1 MAINASAELS
11 VLQAVAQFLT
21 YAVMAVFAENAV
33 FFRALG
39 VSRLNKL
46 VNDPKISTWQYCI
59 PIILVQTISAPMG
72 WAAQSLALPALA
84 KVLPGWLPVNALRPL
99 IAMGIGWLLLG
110 LFPKSRDA
118 CREQLPGATFNCCV
132 LGTLL
137 VAASQNYNLLQSI
150 GFGFGSGVGYLV
162 AVLVVDEG
170 RRRLRSK
177 DIPHIFRGLPSV
189 LIYIGILSL
198 AIYGLVGTVD

>member
-72 WAAQSLALPALA
+72 WAAQSLTLPALA

-99 IAMGIGWLLLG
+99 VFLNCSLIAMGIVWLLLG

-137 VAASQNYNLLQSI
+137 VAASQNYNCLLYTSP
-150 GFGFGSGVGYLV
+150 SPR
-162 AVLVVDEG
+162 D
-170 RRRLRSK
+170 
-177 DIPHIFRGLPSV
+177 RG
-189 LIYIGILSL
+189 
-198 AIYGLVGTVD
+198 

>member
-1 MAINASAELS
+1 M
-11 VLQAVAQFLT
+11 
-21 YAVMAVFAENAV
+21 
-33 FFRALG
+33 
-39 VSRLNKL
+39 
-46 VNDPKISTWQYCI
+46 
-59 PIILVQTISAPMG
+59 
-72 WAAQSLALPALA
+72 
-84 KVLPGWLPVNALRPL
+84 LPGWLPVNALRPL
-99 IAMGIGWLLLG
+99 VFLNCSLIAMGIVWLLLG

-177 DIPHIFRGLPSV
+177 DIPHIFRGCQCADL
-189 LIYIGILSL
+189 YRHSL
-198 AIYGLVGTVD
+198 AGNLRAGWHCGLSRARTQKTASVKEE

>member
-1 MAINASAELS
+1 MLCS
-11 VLQAVAQFLT
+11 VVA
-21 YAVMAVFAENAV
+21 
-33 FFRALG
+33 FF
-39 VSRLNKL
+39 V
-46 VNDPKISTWQYCI
+46 
-59 PIILVQTISAPMG
+59 
-72 WAAQSLALPALA
+72 
-84 KVLPGWLPVNALRPL
+84 VLL
-99 IAMGIGWLLLG
+99 IVALLG
-110 LFPKSRDA
+110 GKIAAKDYVEL
-118 CREQLPGATFNCCV
+118 LPMATFNCCV

>member
-1 MAINASAELS
+1 
-11 VLQAVAQFLT
+11 
-21 YAVMAVFAENAV
+21 
-33 FFRALG
+33 
-39 VSRLNKL
+39 
-46 VNDPKISTWQYCI
+46 
-59 PIILVQTISAPMG
+59 MG
-72 WAAQSLALPALA
+72 WLALWIEPRPDVKNGIRERGVITMQNCFVPADIL
-84 KVLPGWLPVNALRPL
+84 
-99 IAMGIGWLLLG
+99 
-110 LFPKSRDA
+110 
-118 CREQLPGATFNCCV
+118 LPGAATPLDPWACIAVDQFTSQPEYWQKAEELAKGKPSTLHIVLPEAYLGTPQEESRLAAIRAAMQDYRDNLLTRCVHCCV

>member
-99 IAMGIGWLLLG
+99 VFLNCSLIAMGIVWLLLG
-110 LFPKSRDA
+110 LLPKSRDA
-118 CREQLPGATFNCCV
+118 CREHSSVFRRPLSPSCRITSLLPTSYPCD
-132 LGTLL
+132 
-137 VAASQNYNLLQSI
+137 AANVESRKHSPL
-150 GFGFGSGVGYLV
+150 FSG
-162 AVLVVDEG
+162 
-170 RRRLRSK
+170 RC
-177 DIPHIFRGLPSV
+177 PSV
-189 LIYIGILSL
+189 RVS
-198 AIYGLVGTVD
+198 

>member
-72 WAAQSLALPALA
+72 WAAQSLT
-84 KVLPGWLPVNALRPL
+84 LRPLVFLNCSL
-99 IAMGIGWLLLG
+99 IAMGIVWLLLG

>member
-59 PIILVQTISAPMG
+59 PIIL
-72 WAAQSLALPALA
+72 
-84 KVLPGWLPVNALRPL
+84 
-99 IAMGIGWLLLG
+99 IAMGIVWLLLG

>member
-1 MAINASAELS
+1 MQNCFVPA
-11 VLQAVAQFLT
+11 
-21 YAVMAVFAENAV
+21 
-33 FFRALG
+33 
-39 VSRLNKL
+39 
-46 VNDPKISTWQYCI
+46 D
-59 PIILVQTISAPMG
+59 IL
-72 WAAQSLALPALA
+72 
-84 KVLPGWLPVNALRPL
+84 
-99 IAMGIGWLLLG
+99 
-110 LFPKSRDA
+110 
-118 CREQLPGATFNCCV
+118 LPGAATPLDPWACIAVDQFTSQPEYWQKAEELAKGKPSTLHIVLPEAYLGTPQEESRLAAIRAAMQDYRDNLLTRCVHCCV

>member
-1 MAINASAELS
+1 
-11 VLQAVAQFLT
+11 
-21 YAVMAVFAENAV
+21 
-33 FFRALG
+33 
-39 VSRLNKL
+39 
-46 VNDPKISTWQYCI
+46 
-59 PIILVQTISAPMG
+59 MG
-72 WAAQSLALPALA
+72 WAAQSLTLPALA
-84 KVLPGWLPVNALRPL
+84 KVLPGWLSVNALRPL
-99 IAMGIGWLLLG
+99 VFLNCSLIAMGIVWLLLG

>member
-1 MAINASAELS
+1 
-11 VLQAVAQFLT
+11 
-21 YAVMAVFAENAV
+21 MAVLHSHHSGTDHQRPHGLGCPKLNAAR
-33 FFRALG
+33 FGKGAA
-39 VSRLNKL
+39 RLAAGQR
-46 VNDPKISTWQYCI
+46 P
-59 PIILVQTISAPMG
+59 APAG
-72 WAAQSLALPALA
+72 
-84 KVLPGWLPVNALRPL
+84 
-99 IAMGIGWLLLG
+99 
-110 LFPKSRDA
+110 RDA

>member
-72 WAAQSLALPALA
+72 WAAQSLTLPALA
-84 KVLPGWLPVNALRPL
+84 KVLPGWLSVNALRPL
-99 IAMGIGWLLLG
+99 VFLNCSLIAMGIVWLLLG

-118 CREQLPGATFNCCV
+118 CREQLPAQPSTVACWAPCWLQPARTITCCSPSASALAAAWATWSPYWWWMK
-132 LGTLL
+132 
-137 VAASQNYNLLQSI
+137 AAAGCAAKIS
-150 GFGFGSGVGYLV
+150 
-162 AVLVVDEG
+162 
-170 RRRLRSK
+170 
-177 DIPHIFRGLPSV
+177 HIYSAACPV
-189 LIYIGILSL
+189 C
-198 AIYGLVGTVD
+198 

>member
-72 WAAQSLALPALA
+72 TAGTRCSPSMGCA
-84 KVLPGWLPVNALRPL
+84 
-99 IAMGIGWLLLG
+99 IAM
-110 LFPKSRDA
+110 
-118 CREQLPGATFNCCV
+118 PGKISPPV
-132 LGTLL
+132 
-137 VAASQNYNLLQSI
+137 S
-150 GFGFGSGVGYLV
+150 
-162 AVLVVDEG
+162 
-170 RRRLRSK
+170 RRRRAPT
-177 DIPHIFRGLPSV
+177 IPFGTRRR
-189 LIYIGILSL
+189 IGKIC
-198 AIYGLVGTVD
+198 